1 MFDVGPS
8 DLTMVIIFLI
18 IAFIIS
24 IIVYFLFKKNVL
36 LAVFTMSVLANIIFR
51 LFNNSLDLA
60 YRNLLWIVRFAYSYW
75 PIINILLLVVI
86 GGQLLRRYVK
96 SKGQGD

>member
-51 LFNNSLDLA
+51 LFNETLFYWRYDLL
-60 YRNLLWIVRFAYSYW
+60 NFKLFVVNYW
-75 PIINILLLVVI
+75 PIINILLLIAVI
-86 GGQLLRRYVK
+86 TMIIFKKKNNV
-96 SKGQGD
+96 